1 MFGDGRNEE
10 CQDPAGNIGRGERE
24 RERERER
31 VNTGAERP
39 SYEGSRADEEE
50 S

>member
-24 RERERER
+24 RER